1 MICMPGFIWG
11 EHGCEAYKRQ
21 ATGEGSTFRE
31 RKGTRVSCEVC
42 GGIMAASFLRHHMDI
57 FDGRVF
63 PQVRGVD
70 VGGGGL
76 EVYRVSFPRII
87 KSVECPMEGCP
98 TRSKNP
104 GMLRENI
111 MFQQWKSDR
120 VQASLSNNSS
130 I

>member
-1 MICMPGFIWG
+1 MLGFIWG
-11 EHGCEAYKRQ
+11 QQVAEAYKRQ
-21 ATGEGSTFRE
+21 ATGEGPIFRE
-31 RKGTRVSCEVC
+31 RKETRVSCKVC
-42 GGIMAASFLRHHMDI
+42 GGTMAASFLRHHMDI
-57 FDGRVF
+57 SHGIVL

-76 EVYRVSFPRII
+76 EVYRVSFPRIL
-87 KSVECPMEGCP
+87 KSAECPMEGCP

-111 MFQQWKSDR
+111 MFQHWKSDR